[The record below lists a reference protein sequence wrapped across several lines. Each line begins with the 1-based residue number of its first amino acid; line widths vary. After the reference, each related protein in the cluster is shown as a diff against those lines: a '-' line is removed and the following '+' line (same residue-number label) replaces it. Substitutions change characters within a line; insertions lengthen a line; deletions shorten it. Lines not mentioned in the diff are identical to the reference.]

1 MKPRT
6 SIHVR
11 EGTPGQILA
20 LLREGRQQAQ
30 DLAAILGIDTSA
42 VRRHLEVLRG
52 EGLVDTE
59 DVVEGPGRPKKM
71 YGLTLAGREAFPR
84 DYALLLDL
92 VLSRVAKEGGRDEL
106 ERLMTIIAKDLGRQI
121 EGKTT
126 EERVDAMLALYNKLG
141 FDASIERRGSEIE
154 LVQRNCIFLKT
165 ARGDPP
171 LLCECLDEG
180 IMRAAIP
187 GSKVELGSSL
197 AVGDTHCRHRI
208 QLPRSR
214 A

>member
-1 MKPRT
+1 M
-6 SIHVR
+6 R

-30 DLAAILGIDTSA
+30 DLADTLGIDTSA
-42 VRRHLEVLRG
+42 VRRHLEGLRA
-52 EGLVDTE
+52 EGLVDAE

-71 YGLTLAGREAFPR
+71 YGLTTAGRETFPR

-92 VLSRVAKEGGRDEL
+92 VLGRVAKDGGREEL
-106 ERLMTIIAKDLGRQI
+106 ERVMAVIAKDLGRQI

-126 EERVDAMLALYNKLG
+126 EERLDAMLALYNKLG
-141 FDASIERRGSEIE
+141 FDASIEKQGVEVD

-171 LLCECLDEG
+171 LLCKCLDEG

-187 GSKVELGSSL
+187 GSKVDLRSSL
-197 AVGDTHCRHRI
+197 AVGDVHCRHRI
-208 QLPRSR
+208 HLPRSR

>member
-1 MKPRT
+1 M
-6 SIHVR
+6 R

-30 DLAAILGIDTSA
+30 DLAGTLGIDTSA
-42 VRRHLEVLRG
+42 VRRHLETLRA

-59 DVVEGPGRPKKM
+59 DVVEGPGRPKKR
-71 YGLTLAGREAFPR
+71 YGLTVAGREAFPR

-92 VLSRVAKEGGRDEL
+92 VLARVAKDGGREEI
-106 ERLMTIIAKDLGRQI
+106 ERVMAVIAKDLGRQI

-126 EERVDAMLALYNKLG
+126 EERLDAMLALYNKLG
-141 FDASIERRGSEIE
+141 FDASIEKRGAEVD

-171 LLCECLDEG
+171 LLCKCLDEG

-187 GSKVELGSSL
+187 GAKVELRSSL
-197 AVGDTHCRHRI
+197 AIGDAHCRHRL

>member
-1 MKPRT
+1 M
-6 SIHVR
+6 R

-30 DLAAILGIDTSA
+30 ELAAILGIDTSA
-42 VRRHLEVLRG
+42 VRRHLETLRA
-52 EGLVDTE
+52 EGLVDTQ
-59 DVVEGPGRPKKM
+59 DVIEGPGRPKKL
-71 YGLTLAGREAFPR
+71 YGLTLAGRETSPR

-92 VLSRVAKEGGRDEL
+92 VLGRLAKEGGHDEL
-106 ERLMTIIAKDLGRQI
+106 ERLLNVIAKDLGRQV
-121 EGKTT
+121 EGKTM
-126 EERVDAMLALYNKLG
+126 EERLDAMLALYNKLG
-141 FDASIERRGSEIE
+141 FEASIEERGGEVE

-187 GSKVELGSSL
+187 GSKVELQTSL
-197 AVGDTHCRHRI
+197 AVGGAHCRHRLK
-208 QLPRSR
+208 LPRSR